1 MELRKEKYT
10 KNIKVKYMDTLIDEI
25 VEDMLGFLC
34 NNDESNLCLVK
45 VKRDTKVYKYKHD
58 NQTYYIKASA

>member
-25 VEDMLGFLC
+25 VEDSSVF
-34 NNDESNLCLVK
+34 K
-45 VKRDTKVYKYKHD
+45 
-58 NQTYYIKASA
+58 